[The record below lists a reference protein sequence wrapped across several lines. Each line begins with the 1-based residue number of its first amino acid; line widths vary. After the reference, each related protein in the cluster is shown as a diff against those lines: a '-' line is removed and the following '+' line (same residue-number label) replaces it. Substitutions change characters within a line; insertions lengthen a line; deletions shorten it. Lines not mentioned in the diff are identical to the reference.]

1 MPKNGKKLVV
11 IGVGNFLQGDEGV
24 GVHAI
29 DVLSGEI
36 LDPRVDL
43 IDGGTAGIDLL
54 FFLEDA
60 DFAVIIDCMEAH
72 LEPGTIFRLTA
83 DELFLSAKTDNMH
96 KKLSLHETNLTEV
109 LFAAKELNK
118 LPPTIIFGIQ
128 PKEITV
134 SCSLSAPVRKAL
146 PKLIRAVKKEISELL
161 GCGKHA

>member
-1 MPKNGKKLVV
+1 MSENGKKFVV
-11 IGVGNFLQGDEGV
+11 IGVGNFLQGDEGI

-29 DVLSGEI
+29 NALSKEV
-36 LDPRVDL
+36 LDPRVEL

-60 DFAVIIDCMEAH
+60 DFAVIIDCLEAH

-83 DELFLSAKTDNMH
+83 EELFLSAKTDNIRN
-96 KKLSLHETNLTEV
+96 KLSLHETNLPEV
-109 LFAAKELNK
+109 LLAAKELNK

-134 SCSLSAPVRKAL
+134 SCSLSAPVQKAL

-161 GCGKHA
+161 GCDKHA

>member
-1 MPKNGKKLVV
+1 MPENRKKLVV

-29 DVLSGEI
+29 NELSKEI
-36 LDPRVDL
+36 LDPRVEV

-60 DFAVIIDCMEAH
+60 DFAVIIDCMEAY
-72 LEPGTIFRLTA
+72 LEPGTIFRLSA
-83 DELFLSAKTDNMH
+83 EELFLSAKTDNMR

-109 LFAAKELNK
+109 LLAAKELNK
-118 LPPTIIFGIQ
+118 LPSTILFGIQ

-134 SCSLSAPVRKAL
+134 SCSLSAPVQKAL
-146 PKLIRAVKKEISELL
+146 PKLIRAVKKEISNLL
-161 GCGKHA
+161 GCGEHA

>member
-1 MPKNGKKLVV
+1 MSENGKNLVV

-29 DVLSGEI
+29 DKLSREI
-36 LDPRVDL
+36 LDLRVDL

-60 DFAVIIDCMEAH
+60 DFAVIIDCLEAH

-83 DELFLSAKTDNMH
+83 EELFLSAKTDNMH
-96 KKLSLHETNLTEV
+96 NKLSLHETNLTEV
-109 LFAAKELNK
+109 LLAAKELNK

-134 SCSLSAPVRKAL
+134 SCSLSAPVQKAL

-161 GCGKHA
+161 GCGMHA